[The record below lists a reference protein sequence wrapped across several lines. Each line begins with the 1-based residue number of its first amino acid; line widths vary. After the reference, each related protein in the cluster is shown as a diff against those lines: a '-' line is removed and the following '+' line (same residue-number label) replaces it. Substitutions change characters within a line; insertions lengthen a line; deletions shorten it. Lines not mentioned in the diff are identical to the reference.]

1 MGRGGTA
8 VRCRHD
14 KKAVTASCGAA
25 LPLAFL
31 DKLLSMI
38 SFFRKPGS
46 EFEKI
51 RTKKKR

>member
-1 MGRGGTA
+1 MGRCGIA
-8 VRCRHD
+8 VPCRHD
-14 KKAVTASCGAA
+14 KKAVAASCGAA

-31 DKLLSMI
+31 DKLPSMI

-51 RTKKKR
+51 RMKKKR